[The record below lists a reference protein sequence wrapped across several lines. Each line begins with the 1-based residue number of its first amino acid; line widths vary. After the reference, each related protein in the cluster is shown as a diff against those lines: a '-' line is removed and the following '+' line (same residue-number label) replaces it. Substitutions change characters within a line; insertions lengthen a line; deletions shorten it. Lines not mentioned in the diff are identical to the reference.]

1 MRKYLLLLPAAR
13 ALLFCAIASI
23 FLWVA
28 LRANAEE
35 LPKAIGDEEFW
46 RIVTQ
51 LSEAGGIFQAQ
62 LMSNEDSAQFVIPA
76 LQDRTKPGGVYI
88 GVGSEQNFTYIA
100 AIKPRLAFI
109 IDIRRDNLLEHL
121 MYKALFE
128 MSKDRADFLS
138 RLFSRKRPAGLDSNS
153 TVDTLFEVYRSAES
167 DPLLYDEN
175 LRRVMDRLLSQHKF
189 QLSEAE
195 RTKISTMMNIFRGAG
210 PFNLRGTGDRNASY
224 ADLMEAT
231 DLMGRHRSYLA
242 SEENFRTVQELEKRN
257 LIVPIIGDFA
267 GEGTII
273 RLGQYLR
280 DHDATADVFYLSNV
294 ERYLFQQNEEPKKFY
309 ANVRTLPLNES
320 SVFIRSVTVDVSR
333 RLGIPLSRSAENW
346 RSFLVSIRDC
356 LDAFDSG
363 RIQTYRDLF
372 NPN

>member
-1 MRKYLLLLPAAR
+1 MRKYLLLLPTAR

-23 FLWVA
+23 FLWAA

-76 LQDRTKPGGVYI
+76 LQERTKPGGMYI
-88 GVGSEQNFTYIA
+88 GVGSEQNFTYIT

-153 TVDTLFEVYRSAES
+153 TVNTLFEVYRSAES

-175 LRRVMDRLLSQHKF
+175 LRKVMDRLRSQHKF

-195 RTKISTMMNIFRGAG
+195 RTKISTMMNIFHRAG

-224 ADLMEAT
+224 ADLME
-231 DLMGRHRSYLA
+231 
-242 SEENFRTVQELEKRN
+242 
-257 LIVPIIGDFA
+257 
-267 GEGTII
+267 
-273 RLGQYLR
+273 
-280 DHDATADVFYLSNV
+280 
-294 ERYLFQQNEEPKKFY
+294 
-309 ANVRTLPLNES
+309 
-320 SVFIRSVTVDVSR
+320 
-333 RLGIPLSRSAENW
+333 
-346 RSFLVSIRDC
+346 
-356 LDAFDSG
+356 
-363 RIQTYRDLF
+363 
-372 NPN
+372 